1 MNYLI
6 TGASGGIGKQIF
18 KEIYTNKDKFYL
30 FYNKKKIISRKKNV
44 FSFKIDFKNLN
55 QLERII
61 KKILAKIN
69 NFDYLINCAGNAS
82 PYKEFFNTSTNEI
95 KDNIDINLISHL
107 IILRENIKR
116 NLKNNKSLTIVN
128 LSSNTISFSGS
139 QKNIPYLCS
148 KVAMEIALKNISKH
162 YSKFKI
168 RINNIRPGVIDSGM
182 TNKLKGYDHK
192 RFKKRISLIPGKK
205 PGLPTDISSL
215 VKFLL
220 SDKSKFIYGQTI
232 SVSGGE

>member
-6 TGASGGIGKQIF
+6 TGASGGIGKEIF
-18 KEIYTNKDKFYL
+18 REIYTNKDKFFL
-30 FYNKKKIISRKKNV
+30 FYNKKKIISHKRNI

-55 QLERII
+55 HLEKTI
-61 KKILAKIN
+61 KKILTKIK
-69 NFDYLINCAGNAS
+69 NFDCIINCAGNAH
-82 PYKEFFNTSTNEI
+82 PFKEFFNTSTNEI
-95 KDNIDINLISHL
+95 KDNIDINLISNL
-107 IILRENIKR
+107 IILRESIKR
-116 NLKNNKSLTIVN
+116 NIKNNKSLTIVN
-128 LSSNTISFSGS
+128 LSSNTISFNGS

-148 KVAMEIALKNISKH
+148 KVAMEATIKNLSKH

-182 TNKLKGYDHK
+182 TKNLKGYDNK

-205 PGLPTDISSL
+205 PGSPIDITSL